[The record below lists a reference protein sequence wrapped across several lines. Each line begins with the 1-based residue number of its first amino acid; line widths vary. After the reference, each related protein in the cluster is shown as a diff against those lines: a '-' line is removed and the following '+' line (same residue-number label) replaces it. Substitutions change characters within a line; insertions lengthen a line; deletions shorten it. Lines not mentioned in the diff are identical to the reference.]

1 MTISAWLDARRPA
14 PPENLA
20 ARVRRALG
28 PSLERP
34 ESDAVASCL
43 GAVEKLLLS
52 LRDDPE
58 AGREVA
64 LDLLAADALVTYAFE
79 AAAEDPLT
87 LAEVAQMAM
96 WRVGQVAMELE
107 P

>member
-1 MTISAWLDARRPA
+1 MTIGAWLGARRPA
-14 PPENLA
+14 PPENLGA
-20 ARVRRALG
+20 HVRRALG
-28 PSLERP
+28 DALARP
-34 ESDAVASCL
+34 EADTVASCL
-43 GAVEKLLLS
+43 GAAEKLLIS

-64 LDLLAADALVTYAFE
+64 LDLLAADALITYAFE

-87 LAEVAQMAM
+87 LADVAQMAT
-96 WRVGQVAMELE
+96 WRVGQVAVELE

>member
-1 MTISAWLDARRPA
+1 MTIAAWLDLRRPA

-20 ARVRRALG
+20 AHIRRALG
-28 PSLERP
+28 AAAERP
-34 ESDAVASCL
+34 ESEIVVRCLDAVEA
-43 GAVEKLLLS
+43 LLVS
-52 LRDDPE
+52 LRDDPD

-87 LAEVAQMAM
+87 LAEVAKGAM
-96 WRVGQVAMELE
+96 WRVGEVGAELDA
-107 P
+107 